1 MNGLMADAANIRD
14 GANPAFTLE
23 ELKGI
28 YPQFKGGAVPDMVLA
43 MYLELA
49 DNAIKEARWHSYW
62 KMAMGLFIAHFATL
76 WAMGTADAASMAADV
91 VSAGEARGLVASK
104 SAGGV
109 SISMDYGTL
118 IGGLNDWAAWNMTQ
132 YGTQLATLA
141 KMVGKGGMQ
150 VW

>member
-1 MNGLMADAANIRD
+1 MNGLMADAAGIRD
-14 GANPAFTLE
+14 GVNPPFTLE
-23 ELKGI
+23 EFKEI
-28 YPQFKGGAVPDMVLA
+28 YPQFKGEAVPDAVLA

-49 DNAIKEARWHSYW
+49 DNTIKEARWHSYW

-76 WAMGTADAASMAADV
+76 WAMGTNDAASTAADV
-91 VSAGEARGLVASK
+91 ISAGEARGLVASK

-109 SISMDYGTL
+109 SLSMEYST
-118 IGGLNDWAAWNMTQ
+118 ITSGLNDWAAWKMTQ

-141 KMVGKGGMQ
+141 KLVGKGAMQ

>member
-1 MNGLMADAANIRD
+1 MSVIADAANIKD
-14 GANPAFTLE
+14 GINPPFTLDE
-23 ELKGI
+23 FKTM
-28 YPQFKGGAVPDMVLA
+28 YPQFQGEAVPDLLLE

-62 KMAMGLFIAHFATL
+62 KMAMGLFVAHFATF
-76 WAMGTADAASMAADV
+76 WAMGTAEPSSTAADI
-91 VSAGEARGLVASK
+91 VSVGEARGLTTSK

-109 SISMDYGTL
+109 SISVDYSTITSGV
-118 IGGLNDWAAWNMTQ
+118 NDWAAWNMTQ

>member
-28 YPQFKGGAVPDMVLA
+28 YPQLKGGAVPDMVLA

-76 WAMGTADAASMAADV
+76 WAMGTAEPNSTAADI
-91 VSAGEARGLVASK
+91 VSAGEARGLTTSK

-109 SISMDYGTL
+109 SISVDYGT
-118 IGGLNDWAAWNMTQ
+118 ITSGLNDWAAWNTTQ

>member
-1 MNGLMADAANIRD
+1 MSALHDATGIRD
-14 GANPAFTLE
+14 GVNPPFTLDDF
-23 ELKGI
+23 KAM
-28 YPQFKGGAVPDMVLA
+28 YPQFAGEAVPELVLT

-49 DNAIKEARWHSYW
+49 HHAVKEARWHSYW
-62 KMAMGLFIAHFATL
+62 KMAMGLFVAHFATL
-76 WAMGTADAASMAADV
+76 WARGTADAASTAADV

-118 IGGLNDWAAWNMTQ
+118 IGGLNDWAAWNTTQ

-150 VW
+150 IW

>member
-14 GANPAFTLE
+14 GANPPFTLE
-23 ELKGI
+23 EFKEI

-62 KMAMGLFIAHFATL
+62 KMAMGLFTAHFATL
-76 WAMGTADAASMAADV
+76 WVMGTADAASTAADIV
-91 VSAGEARGLVASK
+91 RAGEARGLTTSK

-109 SISMDYGTL
+109 SIAVDYST
-118 IGGLNDWAAWNMTQ
+118 ITSGLNDWAAWNATQ

>member
-14 GANPAFTLE
+14 GANPPFTLE
-23 ELKGI
+23 EFKEI
-28 YPQFKGGAVPDMVLA
+28 YPQFKGQAVPDVVLA

-49 DNAIKEARWHSYW
+49 HNAIKEARWHSYW

-76 WAMGTADAASMAADV
+76 WAMGAADAASTAADV

-109 SISMDYGTL
+109 SISMDYST
-118 IGGLNDWAAWNMTQ
+118 ITGGLNDWAAWNMTQ

-141 KMVGKGGMQ
+141 KLVGKGAMQ

>member
-14 GANPAFTLE
+14 GINPPFTLE
-23 ELKGI
+23 DLKVT
-28 YPQFKGGAVPDMVLA
+28 YPQFLGEAVPDVVLE
-43 MYLELA
+43 MHLELA
-49 DNAIKEARWHSYW
+49 HHAIKEARWHSYW

-76 WAMGTADAASMAADV
+76 WAMGTAQPNSTAADV
-91 VSAGEARGLVASK
+91 VSAGEARGLVTSK

-109 SISMDYGTL
+109 SISVDYNT
-118 IGGLNDWAAWNMTQ
+118 ITSGLSGWAAWNATQ

-150 VW
+150 IW

>member
-14 GANPAFTLE
+14 GANPPFTLE
-23 ELKGI
+23 EFKEI
-28 YPQFKGGAVPDMVLA
+28 YPQFKGQAVPDVVLA

-49 DNAIKEARWHSYW
+49 HNAIKEARWHSYW

-76 WAMGTADAASMAADV
+76 WAMGTAESNSTAADV
-91 VSAGEARGLVASK
+91 VSAGEARGLVTSK

-109 SISMDYGTL
+109 SISVDYGT
-118 IGGLNDWAAWNMTQ
+118 IASGLNAWAAWNATQ

-150 VW
+150 IW

>member
-1 MNGLMADAANIRD
+1 MSAISNATGIRD
-14 GANPAFTLE
+14 GVNPPFTLE
-23 ELKGI
+23 DFKEI
-28 YPQFKGGAVPDMVLA
+28 YPQFVGEAVPDVVLE

-49 DNAIKEARWHSYW
+49 HSAIKEARWHSYW

-76 WAMGTADAASMAADV
+76 WAMGTAQPNSTAADV

-104 SAGGV
+104 SVGGV
-109 SISMDYGTL
+109 SISVDYNT
-118 IGGLNDWAAWNMTQ
+118 IISGLNAWAAWNATQ

-150 VW
+150 IW